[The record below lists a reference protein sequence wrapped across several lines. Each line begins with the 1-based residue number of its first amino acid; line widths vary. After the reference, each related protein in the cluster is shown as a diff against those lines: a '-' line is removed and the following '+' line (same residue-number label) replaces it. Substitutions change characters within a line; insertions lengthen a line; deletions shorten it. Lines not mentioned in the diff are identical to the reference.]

1 MFIYTAEAIKKIDI
15 EAEKQGLS
23 PFTLM
28 ENAGRSVAMHIMANI
43 TERDD
48 VLILAGRGNNGGDG
62 IVAARYIRKAGY
74 KVMLTFPLGE
84 PKTDSAK
91 AHLNYYLAQGNDVS
105 AWDATLKPDVIV
117 DALLGISTRLPLRDH
132 VLSLVRW
139 CNEQDAKR
147 IAIDLPTGVQA
158 DHGAVDKADA
168 IIADATLA
176 LHGLKPSAFL
186 HPSGD
191 FYGKVTPVDIGLKQ
205 ESDVEVISLK
215 QVQQAMPKRAQAA
228 HKGTFGTSMLLAGSD
243 EMPGSALLATIGAIR
258 SGTGRLIVGTTPFV
272 ASVIAST
279 APEATYQFDA
289 LEEAAQGKLPGKI
302 SAIGIGPGISDDSLA
317 AKAVEQLLQT
327 EIPLVVDAGA
337 LLHRKS
343 WQRKTPLVLTPHPGE
358 FSRLTGM
365 PIKEIQANRIAVAR
379 EFAQKHQLILVLKG
393 QHTVI
398 AFPNGHVF
406 INPTGNS
413 GLAKG
418 GSGDVLTGIV
428 LSMLSYY
435 ESAEAAV
442 VNAVYIH
449 GLCAEKWAEENG
461 EAGMAASDFQ
471 QLLPQVLK
479 ELE

>member
-1 MFIYTAEAIKKIDI
+1 MQY
-15 EAEKQGLS
+15 G
-23 PFTLM
+23 
-28 ENAGRSVAMHIMANI
+28 VAMHIMANI

-48 VLILAGRGNNGGDG
+48 VLILVLYRGNNGGDG
-62 IVAARYIRKAGY
+62 IVAARYLRKAGY

-105 AWDATLKPDVIV
+105 AWEAPLKPDVIV
-117 DALLGISTRLPLRDH
+117 DALLGISTRLPLRDD

-158 DHGAVDKADA
+158 DHGAVDEADA

-176 LHGLKPSAFL
+176 LHGPKPSAFL

-228 HKGTFGTSMLLAGSD
+228 HKRHIWHEHAFGGGD

-258 SGTGRLIVGTTPFV
+258 SGTGSLIVGTTPFV

-289 LEEAAQGKLPGKI
+289 LEEAAQGSFLEKFLP
-302 SAIGIGPGISDDSLA
+302 S
-317 AKAVEQLLQT
+317 E
-327 EIPLVVDAGA
+327 
-337 LLHRKS
+337 
-343 WQRKTPLVLTPHPGE
+343 
-358 FSRLTGM
+358 
-365 PIKEIQANRIAVAR
+365 
-379 EFAQKHQLILVLKG
+379 
-393 QHTVI
+393 
-398 AFPNGHVF
+398 
-406 INPTGNS
+406 S
-413 GLAKG
+413 GLG
-418 GSGDVLTGIV
+418 FR
-428 LSMLSYY
+428 M
-435 ESAEAAV
+435 
-442 VNAVYIH
+442 IH
-449 GLCAEKWAEENG
+449 W
-461 EAGMAASDFQ
+461 Q
-471 QLLPQVLK
+471 QKRWNSCCKLRFRL
-479 ELE
+479 